1 MMQVFLKL
9 LAKVLAALPLRAA
22 RALAR
27 LLAALF
33 SRVFRIRRA
42 VVLDALARSLPD
54 LSPAERLRLYRSIWF
69 NQVLTFVEL
78 LRFVG
83 GRTGEFKSLLD
94 VSGLENAAAA
104 HAQGKGVLVL
114 IAHYGNYPLLALHV
128 PSLFGYPLALVAKP
142 LRNSSLSAAW
152 FDLFAKHGCTAIP
165 APPAY
170 RPCLRALRAGQFV
183 GFMLDQNRPAPH
195 GVFVPFFGRPAST
208 TNGLAIL
215 AAQTSAPTLPVFLH
229 RSPDGRHHLLA
240 LPPIPPPADR
250 SPETLLAFTARCT
263 AIIEE
268 QIRLHPSQWLWFHKR
283 WKTQPPPPDAPAPT
297 AKSAV

>member
-1 MMQVFLKL
+1 MKTLLHCLAKL
-9 LAKVLAALPLRAA
+9 LALLPLRAA
-22 RALAR
+22 RGIAR
-27 LLAALF
+27 AVATLL
-33 SRVFRIRRA
+33 SRVFRVRRA
-42 VVLDALARSLPD
+42 VVLDALAQSLPG
-54 LSPAERLRLYRSIWF
+54 LSPRDRVRLYREICL

-83 GRTGEFKSLLD
+83 GRTGEFKEHLD
-94 VSGLENAAAA
+94 VTGVENAAAA

-142 LRNSSLSAAW
+142 LRNKALSAAW
-152 FDLFAKHGCTAIP
+152 FDLFAKHGCNAIP
-165 APPAY
+165 APSAY
-170 RPCLRALRAGQFV
+170 RSCLRALRAGQFV

-215 AAQTSAPTLPVFLH
+215 AAQTAAPTLPVFMH
-229 RSPDGRHHLLA
+229 RTPEGRHHLVA

-250 SPETLLAFTARCT
+250 APATLLAFTARCT

-268 QIRLHPSQWLWFHKR
+268 QIRLHPAQWLWFHKR
-283 WKTQPPPPDAPAPT
+283 WKTQPPPPDAPPPNA
-297 AKSAV
+297 